1 MATKKYLDL
10 TGLSRFKDKITALIP
25 TTLSGLSD
33 DSTHRLVT
41 DTEKS
46 TWGAK
51 GTYSKPS
58 GGIPKTDL
66 DSSVQTSLGK
76 ADTAIQSHQDIT
88 GKEDK
93 TNKVTTISSSST
105 NTEYPSALA
114 VYNLF
119 NSIVNGN
126 EVRY

>member
-1 MATKKYLDL
+1 MQNIISQVD
-10 TGLSRFKDKITALIP
+10 
-25 TTLSGLSD
+25 
-33 DSTHRLVT
+33 
-41 DTEKS
+41 
-46 TWGAK
+46 
-51 GTYSKPS
+51 
-58 GGIPKTDL
+58 GIPKTDL

-76 ADTAIQSHQDIT
+76 ADTAIQEHQDIT

-93 TNKVTTISSSST
+93 SNKVTSITSSST

-126 EVRY
+126 EVEY